1 MHGDAQILI
10 LEWEADVLISS
21 CLQLPCLPSYLV
33 NAAYCCEIMKY
44 DCHMSC
50 FRGLIE
56 PLSNVPPFV
65 IYVAG
70 SNVLHSTQALAVLPS
85 TQKETQQLE
94 THCQGENKH
103 LHSNAILLLL

>member
-44 DCHMSC
+44 VMLSGLNRATVRYSKEAGGDVQVKIIFQWIGLVELSCH
-50 FRGLIE
+50 
-56 PLSNVPPFV
+56 
-65 IYVAG
+65 
-70 SNVLHSTQALAVLPS
+70 
-85 TQKETQQLE
+85 
-94 THCQGENKH
+94 
-103 LHSNAILLLL
+103 